1 MSCAIPSY
9 SPYIDCVYVQK
20 LQHYSSINKL
30 EKKMA
35 DEYLPSADL
44 NAATDGED
52 TETVV
57 SSKGIK

>member
-1 MSCAIPSY
+1 MT
-9 SPYIDCVYVQK
+9 
-20 LQHYSSINKL
+20 
-30 EKKMA
+30 

-44 NAATDGED
+44 NAAMDGED

>member
-1 MSCAIPSY
+1 MT
-9 SPYIDCVYVQK
+9 
-20 LQHYSSINKL
+20 
-30 EKKMA
+30 

-44 NAATDGED
+44 NATTDGED